1 MHSPLERA
9 DEIQAAPA
17 KGASRSLLHVTRL
30 STTDLV
36 GGAGLAVT
44 RLHEELLRNGV
55 ASRMLVAIRRSK
67 HDSVSTVR
75 PFPFLPDGPGRV
87 AFAVCRRIQ
96 HRKRCTEGGLFSL
109 GRVCCRRNLL
119 SQLPACNLIHLHWI
133 VDMVDYATV
142 LPELARRV
150 ALVWTFHDMN
160 CFTGGCHYDGH
171 CGRFAAA
178 CGLCPQ
184 LGSSKENDLS
194 RWAFARKQKALAR
207 IPTNRLVI
215 VCPSEWMANKV
226 SLSPLFQRF
235 RRVTIPYG
243 IDTDLFGPTSREQAR
258 AKLGLPLHARIL
270 LFVAEIVADRG
281 KGFGLLLQALEGLR
295 NVSNLFVVSL
305 GSKPG
310 TQLAATPHRHL
321 DRIDDPARLVLAYN
335 SADAFIVP
343 SRQDNLPNTV
353 LEAMACGLPVIGFRV
368 GVSPRW
374 YKIPRRDCLP
384 IRTTRRTSPERYC
397 GCSSTTRSGTRW
409 PRPPA
414 TCDQDFHNAEAGD
427 FLRIAVFGSLR
438 PRGNYRISCVSS
450 RFK

>member
-1 MHSPLERA
+1 MHFPLEPA
-9 DEIQAAPA
+9 DEIQAVPA
-17 KGASRSLLHVTRL
+17 KGASRSLLRVTHL

-36 GGAGLAVT
+36 GGAGLAAT

-75 PFPFLPDGPGRV
+75 PFPFLPDGLGRI

-109 GRVCCRRNLL
+109 GRVYCGRNLL
-119 SQLPACNLIHLHWI
+119 RQLPACNLIHLHWI

-142 LPELARRV
+142 LPELARR
-150 ALVWTFHDMN
+150 APLAWTFHDMN

-171 CGRFAAA
+171 CGRFAVA

-194 RWAFARKQKALAR
+194 RWVFARKQKALAR

-215 VCPSEWMANKV
+215 VCPSEWMAKKV

-235 RRVTIPYG
+235 RRVTIQNG
-243 IDTDLFGPTSREQAR
+243 IDTDLFGPTNREQAR
-258 AKLGLPLHARIL
+258 AKLGLPLDARIL
-270 LFVAEIVADRG
+270 LFVADIVADRR
-281 KGFGLLLQALEGLR
+281 KGFRLLLQALEGLH
-295 NVSNLFVVSL
+295 NVSDLLVVSL

-353 LEAMACGLPVIGFRV
+353 LEAMSCGLPVIGFRV
-368 GVSPRW
+368 GGIPEMVQDTETGLLADPDNAADLAR
-374 YKIPRRDCLP
+374 KILWLLEHNPEREAMAQAARDRA
-384 IRTTRRTSPERYC
+384 IRTFTMQRQATSC
-397 GCSSTTRSGTRW
+397 
-409 PRPPA
+409 
-414 TCDQDFHNAEAGD
+414 EA
-427 FLRIAVFGSLR
+427 LYLNHLSAQ
-438 PRGNYRISCVSS
+438 RGITES
-450 RFK
+450 RV